1 MVYVLYSC
9 IEGCIGKSTKFRVK
23 THVVNSTPF
32 FFPALISR
40 VVLTY
45 FEGS

>member
-23 THVVNSTPF
+23 THVVLPPF